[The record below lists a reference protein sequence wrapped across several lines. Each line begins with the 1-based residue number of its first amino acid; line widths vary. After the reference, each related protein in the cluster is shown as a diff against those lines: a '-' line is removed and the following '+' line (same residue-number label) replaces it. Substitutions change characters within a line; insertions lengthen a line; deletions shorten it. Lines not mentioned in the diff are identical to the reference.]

1 MGSGLEHMRA
11 YSNKVSLRETY
22 ADLQKRIQDTPPRAP
37 LLATNPRIH
46 KRRLTS
52 DEINAI
58 VAKYRA
64 GMSTNQLKDEHHLG
78 KDTISALLR
87 ANGVAMRRQGLTAEQ
102 AREAAGLYRAGRSL
116 KWIGQHFG
124 GISPT
129 TIARVL
135 RAQGVSLRPRPGRP

>member
-1 MGSGLEHMRA
+1 VELIQA

-102 AREAAGLYRAGRSL
+102 AREAAGLFEPAA
-116 KWIGQHFG
+116 H
-124 GISPT
+124 
-129 TIARVL
+129 
-135 RAQGVSLRPRPGRP
+135 

>member
-37 LLATNPRIH
+37 LSATHPRIH

-124 GISPT
+124 VISPT